1 MPLGKIYN
9 LTPAKFKSFS
19 SPVCS
24 HNMNNTDTKR
34 QMPKKT
40 EATSNVDAVPFSHTR
55 ARILQYDINPAS
67 FIKDFPLKR
76 WMPYYY
82 SMRISRLMQTM
93 LFRNFFNFLFSKSYH
108 PLPVLPQPLLL
119 YHSFFFFQV
128 LSSSGFSA
136 ALFIYFLSSFLFPVL
151 LFPSLCP
158 IYFSSLQ
165 IIRTRTFVRKKDLF
179 LPRLRLKYSS
189 ALSLFL
195 SFLSSLFRSYS
206 QFYFLSL
213 SDK

>member
-93 LFRNFFNFLFSKSYH
+93 LFRNFFNFLFSSFIIFRFCRRSFY
-108 PLPVLPQPLLL
+108 LFSFVFSLSGASLLL
-119 YHSFFFFQV
+119 TLPHLFFF
-128 LSSSGFSA
+128 STN
-136 ALFIYFLSSFLFPVL
+136 Y
-151 LFPSLCP
+151 
-158 IYFSSLQ
+158 
-165 IIRTRTFVRKKDLF
+165 
-179 LPRLRLKYSS
+179 
-189 ALSLFL
+189 
-195 SFLSSLFRSYS
+195 
-206 QFYFLSL
+206 
-213 SDK
+213 

>member
-1 MPLGKIYN
+1 
-9 LTPAKFKSFS
+9 
-19 SPVCS
+19 
-24 HNMNNTDTKR
+24 
-34 QMPKKT
+34 MPKKT

-82 SMRISRLMQTM
+82 SMRISILMQTM
-93 LFRNFFNFLFSKSYH
+93 LFRNFFNFLF
-108 PLPVLPQPLLL
+108 P
-119 YHSFFFFQV
+119 V
-128 LSSSGFSA
+128 LSSPSGFA
-136 ALFIYFLSSFLFPVL
+136 AGLFIFFPSSFLFPVL

-165 IIRTRTFVRKKDLF
+165 IIRTRTFVRKKDLD

-189 ALSLFL
+189 ALSLFYP
-195 SFLSSLFRSYS
+195 SFLRFSALTLNFISY
-206 QFYFLSL
+206 LCPIN
-213 SDK
+213 KK